1 MMMNWWL
8 FHLLMTDDN
17 KLLEDIDG
25 IDNMNENV
33 KDDTNNV
40 KTEEVLIYNLTT
52 KYGNVD
58 DSDERN
64 FQKKE

>member
-1 MMMNWWL
+1 MNWWL

-40 KTEEVLIYNLTT
+40 KTEEVLINNLTT